1 MNRGNP
7 KQTSMKK
14 VFSIICIVAGML
26 FCMSATLEAKIY
38 LVSVGISKYERNP
51 LRLPVSDAKTL
62 KYVYDHNGD
71 TKSVLII
78 DENATL
84 ENVLE
89 KVRSFFAPASEND
102 IVVLFFS
109 GHGYQGGFCA
119 YNGLLSYD
127 AIREAMAVS
136 KSKNKMIFAD
146 ACYSGNM
153 RQGKKAN
160 NNNQNTMKNANVMLF
175 LSSRN
180 TETSLE
186 SSLMD
191 NGFFTYALQRALRG
205 GADANRDRVITAREL
220 FNYVS
225 KKVSTETGGRQH
237 PVMWG
242 KFSNNMPVIEWRKKG
257 N

>member
-1 MNRGNP
+1 
-7 KQTSMKK
+7 
-14 VFSIICIVAGML
+14 
-26 FCMSATLEAKIY
+26 
-38 LVSVGISKYERNP
+38 
-51 LRLPVSDAKTL
+51 
-62 KYVYDHNGD
+62 
-71 TKSVLII
+71 
-78 DENATL
+78 
-84 ENVLE
+84 
-89 KVRSFFAPASEND
+89 
-102 IVVLFFS
+102 
-109 GHGYQGGFCA
+109 
-119 YNGLLSYD
+119 
-127 AIREAMAVS
+127 
-136 KSKNKMIFAD
+136 
-146 ACYSGNM
+146 M

-242 KFSNNMPVIEWRKKG
+242 KFSNNMPVIEWRQKG